1 MTNKVGISD
10 IGLYLPYNSIDVE
23 HVAAMRSRENGEL
36 TPHFHRALTT
46 TGQRQLRFPSA
57 WEDTATM
64 AAEAARGLLLANP
77 RLDLAALR
85 FLTVGTETT
94 VDHAKPVSSYVQ
106 GMLLQ
111 AGLPLPGSL
120 SSFQV
125 QHACAGGTLGLL
137 SVAAMLEQGGR
148 SGEFGVVVCSDVAR
162 YESCST
168 AEITQGAGSAA
179 LLVEAS
185 PRLLELD
192 LGTAGFCSKDV
203 DDFFRPLDSVTAR
216 VKGTYSLK
224 CYGESLEAAFLDHCR
239 RLGEHPARVLENT
252 DLLVLHT
259 PFHQLPEIVLLRLL
273 NRVLGIGAEAGRDFL
288 RRRGLYASTA
298 PVALVG
304 NTYTASLY
312 FCLAAVLEDRYR
324 EQGAGI
330 VGRSVLMASYG
341 SGNTMVVASGRV
353 ASRAPEVIHGWAMER
368 VLETKGEAGW
378 EEYRR
383 WTDSGRGSGGIEEVE
398 SPNSHPSCYFLR
410 RIREDGYREYG
421 FRPPGSGGLVQESL
435 HREVLEGIATPS

>member
-1 MTNKVGISD
+1 MMDKVGISD
-10 IGLYLPYNSIDVE
+10 IGLYVPYNVIDVE
-23 HVAAMRSRENGEL
+23 FVAAMRSREHSEL
-36 TPHFHRALTT
+36 APHFRRALTT
-46 TGQRQLRFPSA
+46 TGQRQLRFPCV

-77 RLDLAALR
+77 HLDLLSLR

-111 AGLPLPGSL
+111 AGLPLPSSL

-125 QHACAGGTLGLL
+125 QHACAAGTLGLL
-137 SVAAMLEQGGR
+137 SVAAMLQQAGR

-162 YESCST
+162 YEACST
-168 AEITQGAGSAA
+168 AEITQGAGAAA

-192 LGTAGFCSKDV
+192 LGTAGFCSNDV
-203 DDFFRPLDSVTAR
+203 DDFFRPLSSVTAR
-216 VKGTYSLK
+216 VKGAYSLK
-224 CYGESLEAAFLDHCR
+224 CYGESLERALLDHCR
-239 RLGEHPARVLENT
+239 RLGKPPAKVLEDA

-259 PFHQLPEIVLLRLL
+259 PFHQLPELVLLRLL
-273 NRVLGIGAEAGRDFL
+273 NRVLGIGAEAGRSFL

-298 PVALVG
+298 PVAVVG

-312 FCLAAVLEDRYR
+312 LCLASALADRYR
-324 EQGAGI
+324 EHGSGI
-330 VGRSVLMASYG
+330 AGRSVMIASYG
-341 SGNTMVVASGRV
+341 SGNTMVVASGRI
-353 ASRAPEVIHGWAMER
+353 ASRAPEVICGWAMER
-368 VLETKGEAGW
+368 LLETKGEAGW

-383 WTDSGRGSGGIEEVE
+383 WMDSSRGFGGSEEVE

-421 FRPPGSGGLVQESL
+421 YRPPGSGGLTEKSVRRGTL
-435 HREVLEGIATPS
+435 AGIAAPS